1 MLFHS
6 ALSYFLNTLIL
17 LPSVST
23 YRFDVSYL
31 WSSLYIIRY
40 ILSAQFRCW
49 LGNMNKQEEEEK
61 SAFDLIV
68 IGTGTAAS
76 TTASECSSAGWNV
89 AIIDSLPFGG
99 TCALRGCDPKKVLV
113 EAAKIIDSNR
123 RHENKGIIGSE
134 AVHIKWSDLIRFKR
148 TFTDPF
154 PKRREDSYINAG
166 IVPFHGHAQFIAPT
180 TIKVEKV
187 RKDSN
192 NNDDNDNTI
201 LKGKHVLIATG
212 SKPMNL
218 NVPGSEHII
227 TSDQFLELGDDNLPD
242 RIVFVGGGYISFEF
256 AHIAACDGAK
266 VTILHRGKQPLEH
279 FDPDLVNRLV
289 QRSRD
294 IGIDVR
300 LEATVKRID
309 KSPLTTTFNGERK
322 NKLIVHY
329 SSSSSLSNIPKR
341 NKSNSDD
348 NMTSLTAVEADMVVH
363 GAGREP
369 NIDTLDLNA
378 AGIEYTRKGIT
389 VNEYL
394 QSVSNPA
401 VYAAGD
407 VAASRGL
414 PLTPVASYDGAVV
427 ANNLIKGNTIKSNYT
442 GLPSVVFTIPPL
454 VSVGMQEKE
463 AKDQGLRFK
472 IKHEDTSGW
481 ASSRRVGETCAGF
494 KVLVEED
501 TNRMLGAHILGPHA
515 EEIINIFSIAI
526 RLGLTTKDLNDP
538 ILYTYPTNSSD
549 ILYML

>member
-1 MLFHS
+1 
-6 ALSYFLNTLIL
+6 
-17 LPSVST
+17 
-23 YRFDVSYL
+23 
-31 WSSLYIIRY
+31 
-40 ILSAQFRCW
+40 
-49 LGNMNKQEEEEK
+49 MNKQEEEHT
-61 SAFDLIV
+61 FDLIV

-76 TTASECSSAGWNV
+76 TTASECSSAGWSV

-113 EAAKIIDSNR
+113 EAAKVIDSNQ

-134 AVHIKWSDLIRFKR
+134 AVHIKWPDLIRFKR

-154 PKRREDSYINAG
+154 PKNREDGYIKAG
-166 IVPFHGHAQFIAPT
+166 IVPFHGHARFISPT
-180 TIKVEKV
+180 TVKVEV
-187 RKDSN
+187 HKDPN
-192 NNDDNDNTI
+192 NDNTI
-201 LKGKHVLIATG
+201 LNGRHILIATG

-218 NVPGSEHII
+218 NVPGSENII
-227 TSDQFLELGDDNLPD
+227 TSDQFLELRDNNLPD

-256 AHIAACDGAK
+256 AHIAARAGAK
-266 VTILHRGKQPLEH
+266 VTIIHRGKQPLEH
-279 FDPDLVNRLV
+279 FDPDLVDRLV

-294 IGIDVR
+294 IGIDVI
-300 LEATVKRID
+300 LQAAVKSID
-309 KSPLTTTFNGERK
+309 KSSSPSTTTNFSNEGR
-322 NKLIVHY
+322 NKLVVHY
-329 SSSSSLSNIPKR
+329 SSSSSSSSDLSKE
-341 NKSNSDD
+341 NKQKSDD
-348 NMTSLTAVEADMVVH
+348 DMTTSSSAAVVVEADMVVH

-369 NIDTLDLNA
+369 NIDGLNLA
-378 AGIEYTRKGIT
+378 DAGGVQYTHRGIT

-407 VAASRGL
+407 VVANMGL

-427 ANNLIKGNTIKSNYT
+427 ATNLIKGNTLKSNYT

-454 VSVGMQEKE
+454 VSVGMQEEE
-463 AKDQGLRFK
+463 AKDQRLRFK

-481 ASSRRVGETCAGF
+481 ASSRRVGETCAAF
-494 KVLVEED
+494 KVLIEED
-501 TNRMLGAHILGPHA
+501 TNRILGAHILGPHA
-515 EEIINIFSIAI
+515 EEIINIFSLAI

>member
-1 MLFHS
+1 
-6 ALSYFLNTLIL
+6 
-17 LPSVST
+17 
-23 YRFDVSYL
+23 
-31 WSSLYIIRY
+31 
-40 ILSAQFRCW
+40 
-49 LGNMNKQEEEEK
+49 MNKQEQEHT
-61 SAFDLIV
+61 FDLIV

-76 TTASECSSAGWNV
+76 TTASECSSAGWSA

-113 EAAKIIDSNR
+113 EAAKVIDSNQ

-154 PKRREDSYINAG
+154 PKNREDGYIRTG
-166 IVPFHGHAQFIAPT
+166 IVPFHGHARFISPT
-180 TIKVEKV
+180 TVKVEV
-187 RKDSN
+187 HKDSN
-192 NNDDNDNTI
+192 NDNTI
-201 LKGKHVLIATG
+201 LNGRHILIATG

-218 NVPGSEHII
+218 NVPGSENII
-227 TSDQFLELGDDNLPD
+227 TSDQFLELGDNNLPN

-256 AHIAACDGAK
+256 AHIAARAGAK
-266 VTILHRGKQPLEH
+266 VTIIHRGKQPLEH

-294 IGIDVR
+294 IGIDVI
-300 LEATVKRID
+300 LQAAVKSID
-309 KSPLTTTFNGERK
+309 KSLSSSTTTNFTNEDR
-322 NKLIVHY
+322 NKLVVHY
-329 SSSSSLSNIPKR
+329 SSSSSDISKK
-341 NKSNSDD
+341 NKMNSGE
-348 NMTSLTAVEADMVVH
+348 MTSSKVEADMVVH

-369 NIDTLDLNA
+369 NIDGLDLVD
-378 AGIEYTRKGIT
+378 AGGVQHTHRGIT

-407 VAASRGL
+407 AAANMGL

-427 ANNLIKGNTIKSNYT
+427 ANNLIKGNTMKSDYT
-442 GLPSVVFTIPPL
+442 GLPSVVFTIPAL

-463 AKDQGLRFK
+463 ARDQGLRFK

-481 ASSRRVGETCAGF
+481 ASSRRVGETSAAF
-494 KVLVEED
+494 KVLIEED
-501 TNRMLGAHILGPHA
+501 TNRILGAHILGPHA
-515 EEIINIFSIAI
+515 EEIINIFSLAI